1 MTQQQTQPP
10 RSENVRALKLSS
22 NWVNMVIALGACL
35 AVVLIGLAFV
45 PEPKEGQFEREV
57 DYETIAES
65 VKTRAEFPVVVPKL
79 PEGWVANEAM
89 FKPMGAPA
97 YDTWYLSSVGPQQGW
112 MTLRQAD
119 GDERWVQSELDDF
132 VEVSTNDIDGV
143 TFTSYDGSDGKQAM
157 VGQLDGSTAVL
168 IGRADPQTYEFFA
181 KQAVEQA
188 GKQG

>member
-1 MTQQQTQPP
+1 
-10 RSENVRALKLSS
+10 
-22 NWVNMVIALGACL
+22 MVIALGACL

-79 PEGWVANEAM
+79 PKGWVANEAM

-97 YDTWYLSSVGPQQGW
+97 YDTWYLSSVGPQRGW

-119 GDERWVQSELDDF
+119 GDERWVESELDGF